1 MLYLV
6 TGGAGYIGSNL
17 VDALIERD
25 DEVWVLDDLSAGK
38 RENIEHHM
46 GKPNFRFIEGT
57 ILDEPLVDDLVTDC
71 DAVFHLAAKLTV
83 KLVHEHPLDALKV
96 NVRGTEVVLQQC
108 TRHGKRI
115 VVASS
120 SEVYGISSE
129 ERFSEDGPRV
139 LGPTSI
145 PRWSYATAK
154 ALDEHLAYGF
164 AIDGGLK
171 FSAIRYFNSYGPRI
185 DETGYGS
192 VIARFI
198 QRSFH
203 DKPLE
208 IYGDGEQVRA
218 FTYIDDTVAGT
229 IAAIER
235 DEAVSEVFNIGSTF
249 AITIN
254 ELAEKVRVL
263 TGSKSEI
270 VHVSYEDIFGQNF
283 SDIPHRVPDTSK
295 AKELLGF
302 EAMIDLDLGLK
313 RTIDWARTHYISA
326 ENKG

>member
-17 VDALIERD
+17 VDALIERE
-25 DEVWVLDDLSAGK
+25 DEVCVLDDLSTGK

-46 GKPNFRFIEGT
+46 GKPNFRFVEGT
-57 ILDEPLVDDLVTDC
+57 ILDEPLVDDLVADS
-71 DAVFHLAAKLTV
+71 DAVFHLAARLTV

-108 TRHGKRI
+108 MRHAKRV

-120 SEVYGISSE
+120 SEVYGISDE
-129 ERFSEDGPRV
+129 PLFSEDGPRV

-198 QRSFH
+198 QRAFK
-203 DKPLE
+203 DEPLE

-229 IAAIER
+229 IASIDR
-235 DEAVSEVFNIGSTF
+235 DEAVGEVFNIGSTF

-254 ELAEKVRVL
+254 KLAEKVRVL
-263 TGSKSEI
+263 TGAKSEI
-270 VHVSYEDIFGQNF
+270 VHVSYEDVFGRNF
-283 SDIPHRVPDTSK
+283 SDIPHRMPDTKK

-302 EAMIDLDLGLK
+302 EATIDLDLGLK

-326 ENKG
+326 ENRG